1 MSKSNA
7 TYITSIPA
15 AHMSTQIRAKQL
27 ATKST
32 QEKLNAA
39 IIKKLQEMQ
48 DISGEALTKQIAE
61 NLSGWLELVKGVNVL
76 FSPKEELENV
86 GYPIKFNKTALQLEM
101 ALKWVAQRDLDIIN
115 DLENSV
121 LYNSLSNVNGIDKL
135 PALQAPS
142 DSAFWGNENPS
153 VSSVLL
159 YSIASTLEISIKPDG
174 LMGAATFYP
183 FFKQGYTINGI
194 ENNPFVFENG
204 AILFGDYQFGGHRY
218 FSNEYPN
225 LGQRL
230 FSPEDCS
237 SAVGK
242 ANHLT
247 ERQIVGINTGA
258 LRAAY
263 TDPTNEYGYRAI
275 TSSSSGEQLNYEL
288 IEPGD
293 TYVRG
298 GHTAIVAEKD
308 NLGNIHSLEFN
319 RDIDVAVSKR
329 LGGGTYLHSLPD
341 LPVEPPV
348 YILRSGIPLLKETCL
363 LTDLLGRI
371 DEAYNKFYQD
381 NPVDIAGDCDIF
393 LG

>member
-1 MSKSNA
+1 MSKSNP
-7 TYITSIPA
+7 TYIKSIPD
-15 AHMSTQIRAKQL
+15 AHMSEQIRTKQL

-32 QEKLNAA
+32 QEKLNTA
-39 IIKKLQEMQ
+39 IIKKLQEIQ

-61 NLSGWLELVKGVNVL
+61 NLSGWLELVKGVNGL

-115 DLENSV
+115 DLEHSV
-121 LYNSLSNVNGIDKL
+121 LYNSLSNVNGIDQL

-263 TDPTNEYGYRAI
+263 TDPTNE
-275 TSSSSGEQLNYEL
+275 
-288 IEPGD
+288 
-293 TYVRG
+293 
-298 GHTAIVAEKD
+298 
-308 NLGNIHSLEFN
+308 
-319 RDIDVAVSKR
+319 
-329 LGGGTYLHSLPD
+329 
-341 LPVEPPV
+341 
-348 YILRSGIPLLKETCL
+348 
-363 LTDLLGRI
+363 
-371 DEAYNKFYQD
+371 
-381 NPVDIAGDCDIF
+381 
-393 LG
+393 

>member
-1 MSKSNA
+1 MSKNNPI
-7 TYITSIPA
+7 YITSIPA
-15 AHMSTQIRAKQL
+15 AHMSTQIRIKQL

-101 ALKWVAQRDLDIIN
+101 ALKWVAQRDLGIIN
-115 DLENSV
+115 DLEHSV
-121 LYNSLSNVNGIDKL
+121 LYNSLSNVNGIDQL
-135 PALQAPS
+135 PALQSPS